1 MSINGKAYIAGVYEH
16 PTRKATDKSLA
27 QLHAESALG
36 ALKDAGLTKD
46 DVDGYFCAGDAPGLG
61 PLSLVDYMGL
71 KLKHLDA
78 TETGGSSYVLHVG
91 HAAEAIAM
99 GKCSVALIT
108 LAGRPRAEGMAT
120 GTAPRNY
127 GSSAPDV
134 AFEFPFGPT
143 VVNMYAM
150 CAQRHMYEYGTTSEQ
165 LAWIKVAASHHAQYN
180 EHAMLK
186 NVVTVDEV
194 VNSPMIADPL
204 HRLDCCVISDGGGAI
219 IVTSPEVAKTLKRPL
234 VKVIGA
240 GEAPKHQMG
249 GKVDLTYSGA
259 VWSGPMAFDEAHVK
273 PTDIKYASI
282 IIDGKQ
288 LEYFKFITDDGYVDY
303 FNREGKN
310 VKKSILKTPLDGARI
325 SSNFGMRKHPISG
338 FNKMHKGVDFAA
350 PTGTPIYAGGNGI
363 VEYVGRNGGYGKYI
377 RIRHNNGYKTAYAH
391 LSNYKKGI
399 SKGVRVNQGEVI
411 GYVGSTGN
419 STGPHLHYE
428 IIYQNKH
435 INPLKLKLPS
445 GKILE
450 GKELEKF
457 KKEYKI
463 IYADHLS
470 MLYE

>member
-1 MSINGKAYIAGVYEH
+1 MFRILRYLILISLISSGYYLFISEYLNISEKYIFEEEIIKKEIVEDKKEIIQEKKEEVALPNIKNIDKEQFVEKKIEILQGDTFVSILENLNFKQKKIYEIISKIEE
-16 PTRKATDKSLA
+16 TYDLKKIKTGEIISVFENNFAEIKKIEFFKNNETIISVNLDKEINLNII
-27 QLHAESALG
+27 E
-36 ALKDAGLTKD
+36 LTKNSFIESKEYTISESLFSD
-46 DVDGYFCAGDAPGLG
+46 GIKNDVSSDI
-61 PLSLVDYMGL
+61 LVKIIRLFSFD
-71 KLKHLDA
+71 LDFQRDIRVD
-78 TETGGSSYVLHVG
+78 TVVSISYEFDEIVETGRL
-91 HAAEAIAM
+91 
-99 GKCSVALIT
+99 
-108 LAGRPRAEGMAT
+108 
-120 GTAPRNY
+120 
-127 GSSAPDV
+127 
-134 AFEFPFGPT
+134 
-143 VVNMYAM
+143 
-150 CAQRHMYEYGTTSEQ
+150 EY
-165 LAWIKVAASHHAQYN
+165 N
-180 EHAMLK
+180 
-186 NVVTVDEV
+186 
-194 VNSPMIADPL
+194 
-204 HRLDCCVISDGGGAI
+204 
-219 IVTSPEVAKTLKRPL
+219 
-234 VKVIGA
+234 
-240 GEAPKHQMG
+240 
-249 GKVDLTYSGA
+249 
-259 VWSGPMAFDEAHVK
+259 
-273 PTDIKYASI
+273 DIKYASI

-457 KKEYKI
+457 KEEYKI

>member
-1 MSINGKAYIAGVYEH
+1 MFRILRYLILISLISLGYYLFISEYLNISEKYIFEEEIIKKEIVEDKKEIIQEKKEEEVATPNIKKIIDKEQLVEKKIEILQGDTFVSILENLNFKQKKIYKIISKIEEIYDLKKIKTGEVISVFENNF
-16 PTRKATDKSLA
+16 
-27 QLHAESALG
+27 AEIKKIEFFKNSETIISVNLDEEIN
-36 ALKDAGLTKD
+36 LNIIELTKD
-46 DVDGYFCAGDAPGLG
+46 SFIESKEYIITESLFSDGIENGVSSDILVKIISLFSFDLDFQRDIRVDTVVSISYEFDEI
-61 PLSLVDYMGL
+61 V
-71 KLKHLDA
+71 
-78 TETGGSSYVLHVG
+78 ETGRL
-91 HAAEAIAM
+91 
-99 GKCSVALIT
+99 
-108 LAGRPRAEGMAT
+108 
-120 GTAPRNY
+120 
-127 GSSAPDV
+127 
-134 AFEFPFGPT
+134 
-143 VVNMYAM
+143 
-150 CAQRHMYEYGTTSEQ
+150 EY
-165 LAWIKVAASHHAQYN
+165 N
-180 EHAMLK
+180 
-186 NVVTVDEV
+186 
-194 VNSPMIADPL
+194 
-204 HRLDCCVISDGGGAI
+204 
-219 IVTSPEVAKTLKRPL
+219 
-234 VKVIGA
+234 
-240 GEAPKHQMG
+240 
-249 GKVDLTYSGA
+249 
-259 VWSGPMAFDEAHVK
+259 
-273 PTDIKYASI
+273 DIKYASI

-363 VEYVGRNGGYGKYI
+363 IEYVGRNGGYGKYI

-457 KKEYKI
+457 KEEYKI

>member
-1 MSINGKAYIAGVYEH
+1 MFISEYLNISEKYIFEEEIIKKEIVEDKKEIIQEKKEEEVATSNIKKNIDKEQFVEKKIEILQGDTFVSILENLNFKQKKIYEIISKIEE
-16 PTRKATDKSLA
+16 TYDLKKIKTGEIISVFENNFAEIKKIEFFKNNETIISVNLDKEINLNII
-27 QLHAESALG
+27 E
-36 ALKDAGLTKD
+36 LTKNSFIESREYTISESLFSD
-46 DVDGYFCAGDAPGLG
+46 GIKNDVSSDI
-61 PLSLVDYMGL
+61 LVKIIRLFSFD
-71 KLKHLDA
+71 LDFQRDIRVD
-78 TETGGSSYVLHVG
+78 TVVSISYEFDEIVETGRL
-91 HAAEAIAM
+91 
-99 GKCSVALIT
+99 
-108 LAGRPRAEGMAT
+108 
-120 GTAPRNY
+120 
-127 GSSAPDV
+127 
-134 AFEFPFGPT
+134 
-143 VVNMYAM
+143 
-150 CAQRHMYEYGTTSEQ
+150 EY
-165 LAWIKVAASHHAQYN
+165 N
-180 EHAMLK
+180 
-186 NVVTVDEV
+186 
-194 VNSPMIADPL
+194 
-204 HRLDCCVISDGGGAI
+204 
-219 IVTSPEVAKTLKRPL
+219 
-234 VKVIGA
+234 
-240 GEAPKHQMG
+240 
-249 GKVDLTYSGA
+249 
-259 VWSGPMAFDEAHVK
+259 
-273 PTDIKYASI
+273 DIKYASI

-457 KKEYKI
+457 KEEYKI

>member
-1 MSINGKAYIAGVYEH
+1 MFRILRYLILISLISSGYYLFISEYLNISEKYIFEEEIIKKEIVED
-16 PTRKATDKSLA
+16 KKEIIQEKKEEEVAT
-27 QLHAESALG
+27 
-36 ALKDAGLTKD
+36 
-46 DVDGYFCAGDAPGLG
+46 P
-61 PLSLVDYMGL
+61 
-71 KLKHLDA
+71 
-78 TETGGSSYVLHVG
+78 
-91 HAAEAIAM
+91 
-99 GKCSVALIT
+99 
-108 LAGRPRAEGMAT
+108 
-120 GTAPRNY
+120 N
-127 GSSAPDV
+127 
-134 AFEFPFGPT
+134 
-143 VVNMYAM
+143 
-150 CAQRHMYEYGTTSEQ
+150 
-165 LAWIKVAASHHAQYN
+165 IK
-180 EHAMLK
+180 K
-186 NVVTVDEV
+186 NVVKEKFVEKKIEILQGDTFVSILENLNFKQKKIYEIISKIEETYDLKKIKTGEIISV
-194 VNSPMIADPL
+194 FENNFAEIKKIEFFKNNETIISVN
-204 HRLDCCVISDGGGAI
+204 LDKEINLNIIELTKNSFIESKEYTISESLFSDGI
-219 IVTSPEVAKTLKRPL
+219 KNDVSSDIL
-234 VKVIGA
+234 VKIISLFSFDLDF
-240 GEAPKHQMG
+240 QRDIR
-249 GKVDLTYSGA
+249 VDTVVSISYE
-259 VWSGPMAFDEAHVK
+259 FDEIVE
-273 PTDIKYASI
+273 TGRLEYNDIKYASI

-457 KKEYKI
+457 KEEYKI

>member
-1 MSINGKAYIAGVYEH
+1 MFRILRYLI
-16 PTRKATDKSLA
+16 
-27 QLHAESALG
+27 
-36 ALKDAGLTKD
+36 
-46 DVDGYFCAGDAPGLG
+46 
-61 PLSLVDYMGL
+61 
-71 KLKHLDA
+71 
-78 TETGGSSYVLHVG
+78 
-91 HAAEAIAM
+91 
-99 GKCSVALIT
+99 LIT
-108 LAGRPRAEGMAT
+108 LISIGY
-120 GTAPRNY
+120 NLFI
-127 GSSAPDV
+127 S
-134 AFEFPFGPT
+134 
-143 VVNMYAM
+143 
-150 CAQRHMYEYGTTSEQ
+150 EYINLSD
-165 LAWIKVAASHHAQYN
+165 K
-180 EHAMLK
+180 
-186 NVVTVDEV
+186 
-194 VNSPMIADPL
+194 
-204 HRLDCCVISDGGGAI
+204 RFLDK
-219 IVTSPEVAKTLKRPL
+219 EVAKKEIVANKKEIIQEKKEVVTSLNIQKNIDKTQYFEKRIEITQGDTFISILENLNFEQKNIYKIISKIENSFDLKKIKTGEIISVFENDSGEIKKIEFFKDTETIISVNFDKDININIRELTKESFIESKEYTIIESLFSDGIKNDVSQDIL
-234 VKVIGA
+234 VKIISLFSFDLDF
-240 GEAPKHQMG
+240 QRDIR
-249 GKVDLTYSGA
+249 VDTIVSVSYE
-259 VWSGPMAFDEAHVK
+259 FDEIVE
-273 PTDIKYASI
+273 TGRREYNDIKYASI

-450 GKELEKF
+450 GMELENF
-457 KKEYKI
+457 RKEYKK
-463 IYADHLS
+463 IYAEHLS

>member
-1 MSINGKAYIAGVYEH
+1 MFRILRYLILISLISLGYYLFISEYLNISEKYIFEEEIIKKEIVEDKKEIIQEKKEEEVATPNIKKNIDKDQLVEKKIEILQGDTFVSILENLNFKQKKIYEIISKIEE
-16 PTRKATDKSLA
+16 TYDLKKIKTGEIISVFENNFAEIKKIEFFKNNETIISVNLDKEIDLNII
-27 QLHAESALG
+27 
-36 ALKDAGLTKD
+36 KLTKNSFIESKEYTISESLFSD
-46 DVDGYFCAGDAPGLG
+46 GIKNDVSSDI
-61 PLSLVDYMGL
+61 LVKIIRLFSFD
-71 KLKHLDA
+71 LDFQRDIRVD
-78 TETGGSSYVLHVG
+78 TVVSISYEFNEIVETGRL
-91 HAAEAIAM
+91 
-99 GKCSVALIT
+99 
-108 LAGRPRAEGMAT
+108 
-120 GTAPRNY
+120 
-127 GSSAPDV
+127 
-134 AFEFPFGPT
+134 
-143 VVNMYAM
+143 
-150 CAQRHMYEYGTTSEQ
+150 EY
-165 LAWIKVAASHHAQYN
+165 N
-180 EHAMLK
+180 
-186 NVVTVDEV
+186 
-194 VNSPMIADPL
+194 
-204 HRLDCCVISDGGGAI
+204 
-219 IVTSPEVAKTLKRPL
+219 
-234 VKVIGA
+234 
-240 GEAPKHQMG
+240 
-249 GKVDLTYSGA
+249 
-259 VWSGPMAFDEAHVK
+259 
-273 PTDIKYASI
+273 DIKYASI

-391 LSNYKKGI
+391 MSNYKKGI

-457 KKEYKI
+457 KEEYKI

>member
-1 MSINGKAYIAGVYEH
+1 MFRILGYLILIFLISSGYYLFISEYLNISEKYIFDEEIIKKEIIQEKKEEEVATPNIKKNIDKEQFVEKKIEILQGDTFVSILENLNFKQKKIYEIIGKIKESYDLKKIKTGEIISVFENNFAEIKKIEFFKNNETIISINL
-16 PTRKATDKSLA
+16 DKEINLNII
-27 QLHAESALG
+27 E
-36 ALKDAGLTKD
+36 LTKNSFIESKEYTISESLFSD
-46 DVDGYFCAGDAPGLG
+46 GIKNDVSSDILVKIIGLFSFD
-61 PLSLVDYMGL
+61 LDFQRDIRVDTVVSISYEF
-71 KLKHLDA
+71 DEIV
-78 TETGGSSYVLHVG
+78 ETGKL
-91 HAAEAIAM
+91 
-99 GKCSVALIT
+99 
-108 LAGRPRAEGMAT
+108 
-120 GTAPRNY
+120 
-127 GSSAPDV
+127 
-134 AFEFPFGPT
+134 
-143 VVNMYAM
+143 
-150 CAQRHMYEYGTTSEQ
+150 EY
-165 LAWIKVAASHHAQYN
+165 N
-180 EHAMLK
+180 
-186 NVVTVDEV
+186 
-194 VNSPMIADPL
+194 
-204 HRLDCCVISDGGGAI
+204 
-219 IVTSPEVAKTLKRPL
+219 
-234 VKVIGA
+234 
-240 GEAPKHQMG
+240 
-249 GKVDLTYSGA
+249 
-259 VWSGPMAFDEAHVK
+259 
-273 PTDIKYASI
+273 DIKYASI

-445 GKILE
+445 GKILK

-457 KKEYKI
+457 KEEYKM

>member
-1 MSINGKAYIAGVYEH
+1 MFRILRYLILISLISSGYYLFISEYLNISEKYIFEEEIIKKEIVEDKKEIIQEKKEEVATPNLKKNIDKDKFVEKKIEILQGDTFVSILENLNFKQKKIYEIISKIEE
-16 PTRKATDKSLA
+16 TYDLKKIKTGEIISVFENNFAEIKKIEFFKNNETIISVNLDKEINLNII
-27 QLHAESALG
+27 E
-36 ALKDAGLTKD
+36 LTKNSFIESKEYTISESLFSD
-46 DVDGYFCAGDAPGLG
+46 GIKNDVSSDI
-61 PLSLVDYMGL
+61 LVKIIRLFSFD
-71 KLKHLDA
+71 LDFQRDIRVD
-78 TETGGSSYVLHVG
+78 TVVSISYEFDEIVETGRL
-91 HAAEAIAM
+91 
-99 GKCSVALIT
+99 
-108 LAGRPRAEGMAT
+108 
-120 GTAPRNY
+120 
-127 GSSAPDV
+127 
-134 AFEFPFGPT
+134 
-143 VVNMYAM
+143 
-150 CAQRHMYEYGTTSEQ
+150 EY
-165 LAWIKVAASHHAQYN
+165 N
-180 EHAMLK
+180 
-186 NVVTVDEV
+186 
-194 VNSPMIADPL
+194 
-204 HRLDCCVISDGGGAI
+204 
-219 IVTSPEVAKTLKRPL
+219 
-234 VKVIGA
+234 
-240 GEAPKHQMG
+240 
-249 GKVDLTYSGA
+249 
-259 VWSGPMAFDEAHVK
+259 
-273 PTDIKYASI
+273 DIKYASI

-457 KKEYKI
+457 KAEYKI